1 MSLYLYCLREP
12 SRCGRDKAGTAPEI
26 SGTYP
31 AVGGI
36 KSHGVK
42 GVNGKDGVTIRAFDG
57 IEAIVSEVNLDD
69 FGEMQKK
76 AQEDIHWIKEK
87 ALAHE
92 MVVEEA
98 MGLSRSERDKMINN
112 LSSVIPVKFGV
123 IFNNEERLAKVI
135 SEQSAAIKSAFDRI
149 RAKQEWSVKLFLK
162 DNQKIKDQVREQSE
176 QLSEKSK
183 TLAALPAGMAY
194 FMEEEFNEELEREC
208 SRRLDEEAMKTF
220 EELKPFAAEAALV
233 KILDSK
239 LTGRSERMVLNSAY
253 LVANN
258 HLPEF
263 EKAVAIMREK
273 LAGSG
278 FLLEQGGPWPPYH
291 FTEFTND

>member
-1 MSLYLYCLREP
+1 MATGLYLYCLRE
-12 SRCGRDKAGTAPEI
+12 S
-26 SGTYP
+26 SGTLP
-31 AVGGI
+31 ETSGTCHALSEI
-36 KSHGVK
+36 KSQ
-42 GVNGKDGVTIRAFDG
+42 GVNGKEGVIIRAFDG
-57 IEAIVSEVNLDD
+57 IEAVVSEVNFDD

-112 LSSVIPVKFGV
+112 SAPVIPIKFGV
-123 IFNNEERLAKVI
+123 IFNTNERLAHVI
-135 SEQSAAIKSAFDRI
+135 RGQSAAIRAAFDRI
-149 RAKQEWSVKLFLK
+149 RAKQEWSVKLFLE
-162 DNQKIKDQVREQSE
+162 DNQKFKDQVREQSE
-176 QLSEKSK
+176 LFREKSN

-194 FMEEEFNEELEREC
+194 FMEEEFNGELEREC
-208 SRRLDEEAMKTF
+208 SRMLDEEAMKTF
-220 EELKPFAAEAALV
+220 EELKPFAAETTLV
-233 KILDSK
+233 KILDNK
-239 LTGRSERMVLNSAY
+239 LTGRSERMILNSAC
-253 LVANN
+253 LVVNN

-273 LAGSG
+273 SAERG
-278 FLLEQGGPWPPYH
+278 FLLEPGGPWPAYH